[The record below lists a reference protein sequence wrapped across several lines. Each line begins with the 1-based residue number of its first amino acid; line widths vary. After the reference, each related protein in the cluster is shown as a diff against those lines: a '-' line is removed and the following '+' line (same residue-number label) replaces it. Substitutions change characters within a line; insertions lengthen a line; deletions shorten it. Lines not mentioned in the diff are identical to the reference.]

1 VLLSDCDVV
10 FLDNPL
16 TTLINH
22 QLQVAFSQRPQRA
35 QHFKLAAQIAIMSD
49 AHFGHRKDR
58 TDSFGN
64 SGFMFYRA
72 GELQVDLKGT
82 RRRGC

>member
-1 VLLSDCDVV
+1 
-10 FLDNPL
+10 
-16 TTLINH
+16 
-22 QLQVAFSQRPQRA
+22 
-35 QHFKLAAQIAIMSD
+35 MSD